1 MENEFR
7 NGLIGHRVE
16 VKVGSKSPLQILT
29 IIDKVNVWE
38 IAQNNDG
45 SKFSVQSEVYMV
57 MDEAGVVD
65 RIPPHTIVRVILP
78 VNEPPMPAEPYS
90 IETLTPKQD

>member
-1 MENEFR
+1 MEGKFS

-16 VKVGSKSPLQILT
+16 VKVDRESPLQVLT

-38 IAQNNDG
+38 IGQNDDG
-45 SKFSVQSEVYMV
+45 CKFAVQSDMYVV

-65 RIPPHTIVRVILP
+65 RIFPHTIVKVILP
-78 VNEPPMPAEPYS
+78 VNEPPMPLNDFE
-90 IETLTPKQD
+90 KFK